1 MRVLSSIL
9 LVLFVTG
16 ASNASAQTGGSS
28 IDSTADYRLQIYP
41 WHIRLVSERSDL
53 TAICRTPAHIYACT
67 DFIGARLEC
76 HCERA
81 DTKWRLIARAQ
92 FIPFLSLWDIRT
104 LFHEGLHIG
113 DVRIGVVEHLRD
125 LTSRRFE
132 TSDDCEES
140 ARRSSD
146 GFVKEMNAIMVRS
159 NEHRN

>member
-9 LVLFVTG
+9 LVLFVSG
-16 ASNASAQTGGSS
+16 ASNASAQTRGAS
-28 IDSTADYRLQIYP
+28 IDSTADYRLQIYA
-41 WHIRLVSERSDL
+41 WHVRLISERSDL

-67 DFIGARLEC
+67 DFIGARLDC
-76 HCERA
+76 HCEQA
-81 DTKWRLIARAQ
+81 AMKWRLTARAQ

-113 DVRIGVVEHLRD
+113 DVRIGVIEHLKH
-125 LTSRRFE
+125 LTSHRFE
-132 TSDDCEES
+132 TSDACEGF

-146 GFVKEMNAIMVRS
+146 EFLKEMNAIMVRS